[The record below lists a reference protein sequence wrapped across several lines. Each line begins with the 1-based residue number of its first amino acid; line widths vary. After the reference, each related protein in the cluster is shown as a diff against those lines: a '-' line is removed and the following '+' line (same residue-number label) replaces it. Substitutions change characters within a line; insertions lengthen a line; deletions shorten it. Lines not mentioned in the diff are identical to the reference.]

1 MNIRAFATIASISIL
16 TSCNQSTLDQKSK
29 AEQAQQEANEK
40 IAHSTLEAQQ
50 KANAAQLEANAK
62 ITQANATVQSEA
74 TKAQQVANQ
83 DIRQAN
89 DATLKLRNEYQV
101 ETSKSVTRIDNKL
114 DGLKVKSLSVRPK
127 TKERFESMMP
137 KVVAQRSTVNDDLAN
152 ISGQTAQSF
161 ASFKTK
167 TDKDVTD
174 LSKMVD
180 EVATNL

>member
-1 MNIRAFATIASISIL
+1 MNIRAFAYIASISIL